1 MFNSKVFVAELI
13 GTFALVFIGAGAAI
27 SGFGGLVGVALAHG
41 LVITVFVYA
50 YGHISGA
57 HFNPAVTFGLALNGT
72 VKRGDAAYYWA
83 AQLLG
88 AAIAAFSLNLFVG
101 DIGVNGIQEGATI
114 GLLTGPSPFIAM
126 AVEAVL
132 TFFLVNTVLHA
143 AVAGRAGQFAGLAI
157 GLTIVFAIL
166 TGGPMSGASLNP
178 ARSFGPALFSSSID
192 PAKPDLTNW
201 IFYVAYVVG
210 PLLGSALAVGLFKFL
225 NSADAMPEG
234 AKKPP
239 KKK

>member
-41 LVITVFVYA
+41 LVTTAFVYT

-72 VKRGDAAYYWA
+72 VKWGAAIYYWI
-83 AQLLG
+83 AQFLG
-88 AAIAAFSLNLFVG
+88 AVIAAFSLNLFVG

-114 GLLTGPSPFIAM
+114 GLLTSPTPFVAM

-132 TFFLVNTVLHA
+132 TFFLVNTILHT
-143 AVAGRAGQFAGLAI
+143 AVAGKAGSFAGLAI
-157 GLTIVFAIL
+157 GLTLIFAIL
-166 TGGPMSGASLNP
+166 AGGPMSGASLNP
-178 ARSFGPALFSSSID
+178 ARSFGPALYSNSID
-192 PAKPDLTNW
+192 PATPDLAN
-201 IFYVAYVVG
+201 IFFYVVYFVG
-210 PLLGSALAVGLFKFL
+210 PLLGSALAVGVFKFL
-225 NSADAMPEG
+225 NSPDAMPEG
-234 AKKPP
+234 ARKPS